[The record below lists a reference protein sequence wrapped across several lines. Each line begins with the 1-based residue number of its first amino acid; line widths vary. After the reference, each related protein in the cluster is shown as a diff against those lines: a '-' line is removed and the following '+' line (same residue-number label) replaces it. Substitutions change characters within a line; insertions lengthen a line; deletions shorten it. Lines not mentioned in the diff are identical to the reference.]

1 MINRDSQI
9 QQIIEQNPGIQFREI
24 MRSSGLKN
32 GVVSHY
38 LRKLEKSGVINVNRG
53 PRQSR
58 FYPLHITQEEAIVI
72 KALRKQTPR
81 DLLLALIMQDGLEF
95 SQLVDE
101 VKKSPSTVSLY
112 LSQLVREGLVITKG
126 ISLKKKYHIKAT
138 EIVDKFIEDYIVNEG
153 KNYKCI
159 MDMLERRNPDISNL
173 NYGSTL
179 INEKNVI
186 TVPKKIADKARLAI
200 NRMLEIS

>member
-1 MINRDSQI
+1 MISRDSQI
-9 QQIIEQNPGIQFREI
+9 QQIIDLNPGIQFREI

-95 SQLVDE
+95 SQLVNE

-112 LSQLVREGLVITKG
+112 LSQLVREGLIITKG

-138 EIVDKFIEDYIVNEG
+138 EIVDKFIEDYRPTTIEKATSG
-153 KNYKCI
+153 Y
-159 MDMLERRNPDISNL
+159 EDIFNSL
-173 NYGSTL
+173 
-179 INEKNVI
+179 
-186 TVPKKIADKARLAI
+186 
-200 NRMLEIS
+200 